1 MTFTFL
7 FVFPSCS
14 SMAPPVSLQA
24 ECEPFWK
31 GYRFRSSTK
40 EEQYRKQ
47 LQPRMVYVCQLWCCC
62 HLVLDG
68 LVPLNSKVMNPTRPQ
83 IWLSFLPH
91 LALAITTLLLVSAV
105 PLLRRHII
113 MIISVAAV
121 LMNAAAAWQV
131 PEGGPITK
139 CQGLQYLETPPTPPL
154 RYRERW
160 CCLSCMTC
168 QHFIH
173 TTAFIR
179 RFWQCILL
187 DRQVHHQRNCIPKNW

>member
-7 FVFPSCS
+7 FVFPSRS
-14 SMAPPVSLQA
+14 SMAPPVSLHA

-47 LQPRMVYVCQLWCCC
+47 LQPRMVYLCQLWCCC

-68 LVPLNSKVMNPTRPQ
+68 LVPLNSKVLTTE

-91 LALAITTLLLVSAV
+91 LALAFTTLLLVSAV
-105 PLLRRHII
+105 PRLRRHI
-113 MIISVAAV
+113 MLIISVAAL

-131 PEGGPITK
+131 PEGGPITTK
-139 CQGLQYLETPPTPPL
+139 CEGP
-154 RYRERW
+154 
-160 CCLSCMTC
+160 
-168 QHFIH
+168 
-173 TTAFIR
+173 
-179 RFWQCILL
+179 
-187 DRQVHHQRNCIPKNW
+187 